1 VSEGQE
7 TTELQERIE
16 GIDQALSELL
26 KFLNNADNE
35 RANMLVSQ
43 ERQIQSLGNRYQ
55 AKNTEV
61 AELRERIAQLESEN
75 CRLNRESTRPSHSD
89 RNEVIKEMALEV
101 TGHDRVFGEQFRKF
115 KIDGT
120 LPLRIANLLEGY
132 LSKLLSSDGSLHDL
146 IRVCD
151 DEQVLNRLAV
161 SIAHALRIQRNKVA
175 HLM

>member
-1 VSEGQE
+1 
-7 TTELQERIE
+7 
-16 GIDQALSELL
+16 
-26 KFLNNADNE
+26 
-35 RANMLVSQ
+35 M
-43 ERQIQSLGNRYQ
+43 
-55 AKNTEV
+55 
-61 AELRERIAQLESEN
+61 
-75 CRLNRESTRPSHSD
+75 
-89 RNEVIKEMALEV
+89 EV

-175 HLM
+175 HLNEPEDPRIEMGRALFCLFGASLLFPELPEINEDRSTE